1 MFLRRAPVL
10 AAVLIAASASGPKTE
25 SRSAPAPHYSAP
37 AGAPHFGGGNAGGG
51 GGGGVHLPSNMHP
64 GGLGGGEAGG
74 VHLPSGMRGAGG
86 DTNGV
91 HLPSNM
97 RAAGGGAGGAH
108 VPSSMAAHGGGAA
121 HMAAGPHYGAGA
133 QHGAASGTRYADH
146 GNAATRGDARSA
158 GGAREGLRE
167 SGRESGREGAR
178 QGTQAGRHDPL
189 AGHAATE
196 VAQHHQERALQAT
209 RHDVRLGGTAHLN
222 TRGLEA
228 GLAIHQPPRPF
239 LRANPH
245 RDVAADR
252 SFVSR
257 HEGDFH
263 TRNVRDFS
271 ARERS
276 LWRAGLWR
284 NEWHYGRRG
293 WWWEVDGVWY
303 SYPAPIWPYPIEV
316 TPLVVYDTPVV
327 DGPDY
332 SVEEGIP
339 VVAVA
344 TAAPGPDGSPPPAG
358 SDTSQNDQNAA
369 PNGGPGGT
377 ASDAPAGGTTPTM
390 GATPAADTTGGPHI
404 SPLPAPPVGWY
415 HCEGPQ
421 GFYPGLDAC
430 GNGWTLVQTPPLPG
444 EQ

>member
-1 MFLRRAPVL
+1 MTSLRAARNPYPGTLLRRTPVL
-10 AAVLIAASASGPKTE
+10 AAVLVAASASGPKSE
-25 SRSAPAPHYSAP
+25 SKSAPAPHYSAP
-37 AGAPHFGGGNAGGG
+37 SAMPHFGGGNAG

-64 GGLGGGEAGG
+64 GGGEAG
-74 VHLPSGMRGAGG
+74 
-86 DTNGV
+86 GV

-97 RAAGGGAGGAH
+97 RAAGGEPGGVHLPSNMRQAGGAH
-108 VPSSMAAHGGGAA
+108 LPSSMAQHGASPA
-121 HMAAGPHYGAGA
+121 HMATASHYGAGA
-133 QHGAASGTRYADH
+133 QHAAAGGARYADH
-146 GNAATRGDARSA
+146 NRTDTRGDERGS
-158 GGAREGLRE
+158 GGAREGMH
-167 SGRESGREGAR
+167 EGAR
-178 QGTQAGRHDPL
+178 PGAQAGRHDPL
-189 AGHAATE
+189 AGHAAAE

-222 TRGLEA
+222 TRGLET
-228 GLAIHQPPRPF
+228 GLAIHQAPRPF
-239 LRANPH
+239 LRAEPH

-252 SFVSR
+252 SFVAR
-257 HEGDFH
+257 HDGDFH

-303 SYPAPIWPYPIEV
+303 SYPAPIWPYPVEV
-316 TPLVVYDTPVV
+316 TPLVVYETPIV

-332 SVEEGIP
+332 SVEEGVP

-344 TAAPGPDGSPPPAG
+344 TTTAPGPDGSPSATG
-358 SDTSQNDQNAA
+358 SDAAANGQNGT
-369 PNGGPGGT
+369 PNGSPDSA
-377 ASDAPAGGTTPTM
+377 ASSVPAGGTTPTLP
-390 GATPAADTTGGPHI
+390 ATPASDISGGGHI